1 MNDRKKPEI
10 RFKEFHDD
18 WEQRKF
24 DDFVTFYSGLT
35 YAPNDVQDSGTLV
48 LRSSNVKDG
57 EVISADDV
65 YVNPSKATSE
75 NVKSG
80 DLIVVVRNGS
90 RALIGKHAQIKRS
103 MPNTVI
109 GAFMTGI
116 RSDHSEFV
124 NALLDTPQFKK
135 EVDMNMGATINQIT
149 GYMFSQMEFMVP
161 SEVEQDK
168 LGGFFKDL
176 DNCITLHQRELD
188 KLKIIKK
195 SMLENCFPKN
205 DESTPKFR
213 FSGFTDDWEQRK
225 FDEVFMSLQNNTLS
239 RAKLNDEA
247 GAAQNIHYG
256 DVLIKYDEVLDVSN
270 EPLSYIEKQT
280 IADKFK
286 TSYLQNGDVI
296 IADTAEDETVGKCT
310 EIAGLTDQKV
320 ISGLHTMPVRPNR
333 KFAPGFL
340 GFYLNS
346 AAYHDQLKPLMQ
358 GIKVTSI
365 SKGAVQDTVIT
376 FPSDL
381 KEQKEIGA
389 YFESLD
395 RLITLHQR
403 KLEKLNMLKKS
414 LLKSMFA

>member
-1 MNDRKKPEI
+1 MGDCFEERNENMPNGELISVTINEGIKKFSELGRHDNSNEDKSKYKKVCVGDIAYNSMRMWQGASGCSPYEGIVSPAYTVLKPKDGTDSKCVSYLFKRQDMVHTFQLNSQGITSDNWNLKFPALSQIEIKLPPEI
-10 RFKEFHDD
+10 DEQKKIAAYFTDLDRLITLHQNKCAEPPRSRNFSLAIS

-176 DNCITLHQRELD
+176 DNCITLHQRE
-188 KLKIIKK
+188 
-195 SMLENCFPKN
+195 
-205 DESTPKFR
+205 
-213 FSGFTDDWEQRK
+213 
-225 FDEVFMSLQNNTLS
+225 QNHI
-239 RAKLNDEA
+239 
-247 GAAQNIHYG
+247 QI
-256 DVLIKYDEVLDVSN
+256 YDYRS
-270 EPLSYIEKQT
+270 I
-280 IADKFK
+280 
-286 TSYLQNGDVI
+286 
-296 IADTAEDETVGKCT
+296 
-310 EIAGLTDQKV
+310 
-320 ISGLHTMPVRPNR
+320 LHGS
-333 KFAPGFL
+333 F
-340 GFYLNS
+340 
-346 AAYHDQLKPLMQ
+346 
-358 GIKVTSI
+358 
-365 SKGAVQDTVIT
+365 
-376 FPSDL
+376 
-381 KEQKEIGA
+381 
-389 YFESLD
+389 
-395 RLITLHQR
+395 
-403 KLEKLNMLKKS
+403 
-414 LLKSMFA
+414 

>member
-225 FDEVFMSLQNNTLS
+225 VGDFLTLS
-239 RAKLNDEA
+239 KIPGHTGVDAKKLTVKLWGKGVVEKTDIFSGSENTQYYVRHAGQFMYGKLDFLHAAFGIVPANLDNYESTLDSPAFDLNGIDGQFLLERVT
-247 GAAQNIHYG
+247 Q
-256 DVLIKYDEVLDVSN
+256 
-270 EPLSYIEKQT
+270 
-280 IADKFK
+280 
-286 TSYLQNGDVI
+286 
-296 IADTAEDETVGKCT
+296 ED
-310 EIAGLTDQKV
+310 
-320 ISGLHTMPVRPNR
+320 
-333 KFAPGFL
+333 
-340 GFYLNS
+340 FYLRNGMIANGS
-346 AAYHDQLKPLMQ
+346 RKAKRIHE
-358 GIKVTSI
+358 
-365 SKGAVQDTVIT
+365 DTFLNMDFMV
-376 FPSDL
+376 PSL
-381 KEQKEIGA
+381 NEQKQIGD
-389 YFESLD
+389 FFRRLNN
-395 RLITLHQR
+395 LITLHQR

>member
-176 DNCITLHQRELD
+176 DNCITLHQRE
-188 KLKIIKK
+188 
-195 SMLENCFPKN
+195 
-205 DESTPKFR
+205 
-213 FSGFTDDWEQRK
+213 
-225 FDEVFMSLQNNTLS
+225 QNHI
-239 RAKLNDEA
+239 
-247 GAAQNIHYG
+247 QI
-256 DVLIKYDEVLDVSN
+256 YDYRS
-270 EPLSYIEKQT
+270 I
-280 IADKFK
+280 
-286 TSYLQNGDVI
+286 
-296 IADTAEDETVGKCT
+296 
-310 EIAGLTDQKV
+310 
-320 ISGLHTMPVRPNR
+320 LHGS
-333 KFAPGFL
+333 F
-340 GFYLNS
+340 
-346 AAYHDQLKPLMQ
+346 
-358 GIKVTSI
+358 
-365 SKGAVQDTVIT
+365 
-376 FPSDL
+376 
-381 KEQKEIGA
+381 
-389 YFESLD
+389 
-395 RLITLHQR
+395 
-403 KLEKLNMLKKS
+403 
-414 LLKSMFA
+414 

>member
-1 MNDRKKPEI
+1 MGKQNVPEI
-10 RFKEFHDD
+10 RFENDVPWKRNRFGELYRKSDERNNGQFGWNKTISIATMTWNETGNGAADSSLASYKVLRTGDIAFEGHTNKEFQFGRFVLNDIGDGITSSIFTILRPTTNQNIIFWKYLIHDEAVMRRKLVYSTKSGIMMNGLVVD
-18 WEQRKF
+18 DFMKQTIRFPSLPVQREIADLFSSLDRKLAAEQKKLAALKMAKHALLVKIFPREGETVPEIRFEGFSHPWEQRKF

-176 DNCITLHQRELD
+176 DNCITLHQRKCD
-188 KLKIIKK
+188 KLRQAK
-195 SMLENCFPKN
+195 SAL
-205 DESTPKFR
+205 
-213 FSGFTDDWEQRK
+213 
-225 FDEVFMSLQNNTLS
+225 
-239 RAKLNDEA
+239 LN
-247 GAAQNIHYG
+247 Q
-256 DVLIKYDEVLDVSN
+256 
-270 EPLSYIEKQT
+270 
-280 IADKFK
+280 
-286 TSYLQNGDVI
+286 
-296 IADTAEDETVGKCT
+296 
-310 EIAGLTDQKV
+310 
-320 ISGLHTMPVRPNR
+320 
-333 KFAPGFL
+333 
-340 GFYLNS
+340 
-346 AAYHDQLKPLMQ
+346 
-358 GIKVTSI
+358 
-365 SKGAVQDTVIT
+365 
-376 FPSDL
+376 
-381 KEQKEIGA
+381 
-389 YFESLD
+389 
-395 RLITLHQR
+395 
-403 KLEKLNMLKKS
+403 
-414 LLKSMFA
+414 MFV

>member
-176 DNCITLHQRELD
+176 DNCITLHQNKCAEPPR
-188 KLKIIKK
+188 
-195 SMLENCFPKN
+195 SRN
-205 DESTPKFR
+205 
-213 FSGFTDDWEQRK
+213 FSLAISWEQRK
-225 FDEVFMSLQNNTLS
+225 L
-239 RAKLNDEA
+239 
-247 GAAQNIHYG
+247 G
-256 DVLIKYDEVLDVSN
+256 DCFEERNENMPNGELISVTINEGIKKFSELGRHDNSN
-270 EPLSYIEKQT
+270 EDKSKYKKVCVGD
-280 IADKFK
+280 IAYNSMRMWQGASGCSPYEGIVSPAYTVLKPKDGTDSKCV
-286 TSYLQNGDVI
+286 SYLFKRQDMV
-296 IADTAEDETVGKCT
+296 
-310 EIAGLTDQKV
+310 
-320 ISGLHTMPVRPNR
+320 HT
-333 KFAPGFL
+333 FQ
-340 GFYLNS
+340 LNS
-346 AAYHDQLKPLMQ
+346 QGITSDNWNLKFPALSQIEIKLPPEIDEQKKIAAYFTD
-358 GIKVTSI
+358 
-365 SKGAVQDTVIT
+365 
-376 FPSDL
+376 
-381 KEQKEIGA
+381 
-389 YFESLD
+389 LD

-403 KLEKLNMLKKS
+403 EQNHIQIYDYRSILHGS
-414 LLKSMFA
+414 F